1 MLGLGTPGCG
11 DDYLGGKKDKG
22 RKEGNSQ
29 KPFCNPA
36 FTLFST
42 YIYIYIYNVI
52 LDCPLY
58 TFMVPIGKED
68 GKNDSVVPFD

>member
-11 DDYLGGKKDKG
+11 DDYLGGKKEKG
-22 RKEGNSQ
+22 RKEIAKSHSAILHS
-29 KPFCNPA
+29 PF
-36 FTLFST
+36 SVH
-42 YIYIYIYNVI
+42 IYIYNVI
-52 LDCPLY
+52 SDCPLY